1 MLNQEFNESIGKIEN
16 EVKRLGRI
24 DFRLNNELTQKPY
37 LYIDKVKEAL
47 DKEQKEIVKIIKSNN
62 EKYVT
67 KISHIDNKVSRVL
80 TDTES
85 LIF

>member
-1 MLNQEFNESIGKIEN
+1 MLNAGGGGGGGKISNAQNLLNQEFNDAIGKIEN

-47 DKEQKEIVKIIKSNN
+47 DKE
-62 EKYVT
+62 
-67 KISHIDNKVSRVL
+67 
-80 TDTES
+80 
-85 LIF
+85 